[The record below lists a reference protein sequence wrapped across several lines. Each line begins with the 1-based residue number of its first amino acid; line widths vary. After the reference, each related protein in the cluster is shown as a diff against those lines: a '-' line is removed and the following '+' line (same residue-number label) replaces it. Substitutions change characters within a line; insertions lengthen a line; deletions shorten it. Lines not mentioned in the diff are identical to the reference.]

1 MSPNIVLIPFYNAA
15 WQSFI
20 NFIIKS
26 SHFLALLTPKIWDL
40 LQNAGIL
47 RVLKNRELQSR
58 KIQSRELQGIP
69 LLDFLTQL
77 VSFKVSASRVRKI
90 KILLTQI

>member
-40 LQNAGIL
+40 LQKYGHFESFKK
-47 RVLKNRELQSR
+47 LKLQSR